1 MDKLHDQTSS
11 PDIQSL
17 VYAVVCFGLIGI
29 IYAAV
34 NQQFG
39 LLVGLGTLPFL
50 LIGFAY
56 MFKSPLFCFLLFFTA
71 NYFIMTFFRY
81 SGLTGMSFII
91 DILIIL
97 TLIVA
102 MIHTALFHDI
112 QWRRVLNP
120 VTFGAFLWMV
130 YAFLQ
135 VLNPHQLTVAWVASR
150 QLIYGCLA
158 VVIMTCVVFTKKSY
172 VYTMLGLLSFFT
184 LIAGIK
190 CIWQRH
196 VGFDAVESRWLFE
209 EGGAL
214 THIIWSGTRYFS
226 IFTDAS
232 NFGSNMGFAT
242 LIYGILIF
250 YTKNNLV
257 RFFYIVVAAISCYGM
272 FISGTRGAIVV
283 PLAGLAYFCLLGKN
297 FRALSA
303 SFVLFVALFAFFA
316 FTTIGESNGYI
327 RRMRTAFTPTEDA
340 SFNVRKDN
348 QVLIGEY
355 MRDKPFGVGLGQGGV
370 EAQRFG
376 ETYISTIPV
385 DSWYIKLWVETGW
398 IGLTLY
404 LAIVLCAIF
413 WGSYNIMFRIKDPK
427 LRGTMAALASG
438 SFGLLVSA
446 YGNSFFGQFPT
457 HFIVF
462 TSLGLMAIA
471 PFIDKDDTNLENTT
485 QEIIK

>member
-1 MDKLHDQTSS
+1 MEKLQDQTS
-11 PDIQSL
+11 PNLQGVI
-17 VYAVVCFGLIGI
+17 YATVCFGLIGI

-34 NQQFG
+34 NQQME
-39 LLVGLGTLPFL
+39 LLVMMGILPFL
-50 LIGFAY
+50 LIGLAY
-56 MFKSPLFCFLLFFTA
+56 VFKSPQFCFLVFFTG

-81 SGLTGMSFII
+81 SGMTGLSFII
-91 DILIIL
+91 DILIVL

-102 MIHTALFHDI
+102 MIHSALFHDI
-112 QWRRVLNP
+112 PWKRILNP
-120 VTFGAFLWMV
+120 VTLGAFLWMI
-130 YAFLQ
+130 YAFLE
-135 VLNPHQLTVAWVASR
+135 VLNPNAKTVAWVASR

-158 VVIMTCVVFTKKSY
+158 VVIMTCVVFTQKRY
-172 VYTMLGLLSFFT
+172 IYNMLGLLSIFT
-184 LIAGIK
+184 LIAAIK
-190 CIWQRH
+190 AIIQKH
-196 VGFDAVESRWLFE
+196 IGFDAVETKWLFE

-214 THIIWSGTRYFS
+214 THIIWSGIRYFS

-242 LIYGILIF
+242 LIYGILPF
-250 YTKNNLV
+250 YVKSPLTKG
-257 RFFYIVVAAISCYGM
+257 FYIFVAILSCYGM

-303 SFVLFVALFAFFA
+303 SFVMFAALFCFFA
-316 FTTIGESNGYI
+316 FTTLGESNGYI
-327 RRMRTAFTPTEDA
+327 RRMRTAFNPTEDA
-340 SFNVRKDN
+340 SFNVRKEN
-348 QVLIGEY
+348 QVLIREY
-355 MRDKPFGVGLGQGGV
+355 MRGKPFGEGLGLGGV

-398 IGLTLY
+398 VGLTLY
-404 LAIVLCAIF
+404 LGVVLCAIL
-413 WGSYNIMFRIKDPK
+413 WGSYNIMFRIKDPT

-438 SFGLLVSA
+438 CFGLLISA

-462 TSLGLMAIA
+462 TSLALMAIA
-471 PFIDKDDTNLENTT
+471 PYLEKEDNHIENTT

>member
-1 MDKLHDQTSS
+1 MERMQDQTS
-11 PDIQSL
+11 PNLQGVI
-17 VYAVVCFGLIGI
+17 YAAVCAGLIGI

-34 NQQFG
+34 NQQME
-39 LLVGLGTLPFL
+39 LLVMLGILPFL
-50 LIGFAY
+50 VIGFAY
-56 MFKSPLFCFLLFFTA
+56 TFKSPLFCFLVFFTT

-81 SGLTGMSFII
+81 SGMTGLSFII
-91 DILIIL
+91 DILIVL

-102 MIHTALFHDI
+102 MIHSALFHDI
-112 QWRRVLNP
+112 PWKRVLNP
-120 VTFGAFLWMV
+120 VTFGTVLWMI
-130 YAFLQ
+130 YTFLE
-135 VLNPHQLTVAWVASR
+135 VLNPNAKTVAWIASR

-158 VVIMTCVVFTKKSY
+158 VVIMTCVVFTRKKY
-172 VYTMLGLLSFFT
+172 IYITLGLLSFFT
-184 LIAGIK
+184 LIAAIK
-190 CIWQRH
+190 AIMQKH
-196 VGFDAVESRWLFE
+196 VGFDPVETKWLFE

-214 THIIWSGTRYFS
+214 THIIWSGIRYFS

-242 LIYGILIF
+242 LIYGILPF
-250 YTKNNLV
+250 YTKSPLTKG
-257 RFFYIVVAAISCYGM
+257 FYIFVAMLSCYGM

-316 FTTIGESNGYI
+316 FTTLGESNSYI
-327 RRMRTAFTPTEDA
+327 RRMRTAFNPTEDA
-340 SFNVRKDN
+340 SFNVRQEN
-348 QVLIGEY
+348 QVLIGAY
-355 MRDKPFGVGLGQGGV
+355 MKGKPFGEGLGLGGV

-376 ETYISTIPV
+376 ESYISTIPV

-398 IGLTLY
+398 VGLVLY
-404 LAIVLCAIF
+404 LAVVLCAIL
-413 WGSYNIMFRIKDPK
+413 WGSYNIMFRIKDPA

-438 SFGLLVSA
+438 CFGLLISA

-471 PFIDKDDTNLENTT
+471 PHIDKEDTNIENTT